1 MASTLKAPPVNAS
14 RAKWVAF
21 VSEAYPDVD
30 TDDMDR
36 PDLIELHKLRKAGSP
51 SDSDTTGD
59 GATDADERRYA
70 DQVRVVPQDRPDFEA
85 PTLDDVPESLRF
97 STDTGE
103 ETEVERIAFAM
114 DDEPFWLYKPSDA
127 AMRLYMAQL
136 LGDDPKTRMNAMT
149 LLVQQALDTSGLMY
163 VQDRVTDKRNKF
175 DDGLYAHVVAAV
187 LDTWGEDMAA
197 AQFKALAEKER
208 EQKQNRAQRRA
219 AARQK

>member
-1 MASTLKAPPVNAS
+1 MASTLKAPALNAS
-14 RAKWVAF
+14 RDKWAEF
-21 VSEAYPDVD
+21 IAEAYPDVD
-30 TDDMDR
+30 TDDMSRIDMQTV
-36 PDLIELHKLRKAGSP
+36 HKLRKAGSP
-51 SDSDTTGD
+51 PDSESTGD
-59 GATDADERRYA
+59 AAEGTERRYA
-70 DQVRVVPQDRPDFEA
+70 DQVRVVPQDRPDLEA
-85 PTLDDVPESLRF
+85 PSLDDVPEALRF

-136 LGDDPKTRMNAMT
+136 LSDEPKTRMNAMT

-163 VQDRVTDKRNKF
+163 VQERVTDKRNKF

-187 LDTWGEDMAA
+187 LDTWGEAMAA
-197 AQFKALAEKER
+197 AQFKAIADKER